1 MLKKGRK
8 VHYFN
13 KIYTQKNRYHKP
25 KEIFS
30 YLIKILRKEK
40 IKKNSLLI
48 DVGCANGELLYNL
61 HKNLKNVNLTGID
74 VDKTLLKK
82 AKENCPKNIPFL
94 KKDISKKVKGL
105 KKYDIV
111 IFSGVLSIFKNG
123 DSVLKN
129 LLSLVKPNGKIFI
142 FDSFNVYSYN
152 LHIKANTVKNK
163 KKITWYKNM
172 YSTNYINDFFK
183 KNKRRCKFYRFRLKK
198 NIKPNKSNLNY
209 GWTENL
215 SGKKIITSGLGL
227 IQNQFWV
234 KIEKNSK

>member
-1 MLKKGRK
+1 MTLS
-8 VHYFN
+8 N
-13 KIYTQKNRYHKP
+13 QM
-25 KEIFS
+25 
-30 YLIKILRKEK
+30 IKTVITIIL
-40 IKKNSLLI
+40 
-48 DVGCANGELLYNL
+48 
-61 HKNLKNVNLTGID
+61 
-74 VDKTLLKK
+74 
-82 AKENCPKNIPFL
+82 
-94 KKDISKKVKGL
+94 
-105 KKYDIV
+105 
-111 IFSGVLSIFKNG
+111 
-123 DSVLKN
+123 
-129 LLSLVKPNGKIFI
+129 FI